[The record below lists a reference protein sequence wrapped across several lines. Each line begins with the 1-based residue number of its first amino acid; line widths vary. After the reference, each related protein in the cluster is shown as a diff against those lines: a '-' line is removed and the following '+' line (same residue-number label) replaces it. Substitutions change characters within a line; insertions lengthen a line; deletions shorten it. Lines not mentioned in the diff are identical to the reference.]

1 MKKFLLRAVKIV
13 SLLLALVICIGLLQ
27 EYVLCHA
34 DHNRERI
41 KGFYLEDDNSL
52 DVAVIG
58 ASDVYAGYSA
68 GYAYEKYGFTSY
80 PIATQSN
87 IMKCYK
93 TQIKEIL
100 KHQNPKLIVVELNG
114 ALYGDDRDIN
124 KEANFRNYVDNIP
137 MSANKV
143 ELIQSIATSNELEYY
158 VPIIKYHSVWKDFPQ
173 GLAWSYTMIN
183 DRFRGYN
190 YLKGVKNKTV
200 EFKPKKKVY
209 NATLKDDDKKVPLT
223 EKSEEY
229 LREFLDYCKSEG
241 IDNILF
247 VRFPHIVT
255 KGMLARYHKANMLA
269 DIIGEYGYDYINF
282 EKDFEKT
289 GLDVNHDFYNYDHLN
304 AYGQKTFTDYLCNIL
319 VDKYNIG
326 KSELTDS
333 QKKEWDEAARYYE
346 AYYQYNDE
354 CIKNK
359 DYRNLSEYFRNIEA
373 MQKYLDD

>member
-80 PIATQSN
+80 PIATQAN
-87 IMKCYK
+87 VMQCYA
-93 TQIKEIL
+93 TQIKELL

-114 ALYGDDRDIN
+114 ALYVDEKDLTKDS
-124 KEANFRNYVDNIP
+124 NFRNYVDNIP
-137 MSANKV
+137 LSKNKV
-143 ELIQSIATSNELEYY
+143 DLIQNYATSEKIEYY
-158 VPIIKYHSVWKDFPQ
+158 APIIKYHSVWKDFPK
-173 GLAWSYTMIN
+173 GLAWSYTDIK
-183 DRFRGYN
+183 DQLRGYN
-190 YLKGVKNKTV
+190 YLKGAKNKTV
-200 EFKPKKKVY
+200 EFKPKKKTY
-209 NATLKDDDKKVPLT
+209 NDVLQYDDEKEPLA
-223 EKSEEY
+223 EKSEAY
-229 LREFLDYCKSEG
+229 LRDFLDFCKSEG
-241 IDNILF
+241 IENILF
-247 VRFPHIVT
+247 VRFPHIVPE
-255 KGMLARYHKANMLA
+255 KMLYRYHRANMLA

-282 EKDFEKT
+282 EKDFVKT

-304 AYGQKTFTDYLCNIL
+304 AYGQKTFTDYLCSIL

-354 CIKNK
+354 CIKNNDK
-359 DYRNLSEYFRNIEA
+359 RDLSEYFRNIDA